1 MSRQHD
7 QLLDEPLMSANDIE
21 SWKAEIRAV
30 QEGKVLSI
38 VGTDFWERAKT
49 EMVRRQAVAQVR
61 AANALVRWTVILA
74 VFTGLLVAVSV
85 AQIWV
90 RC

>member
-1 MSRQHD
+1 MRQED
-7 QLLDEPLMSANDIE
+7 ANDIE

-30 QEGKVLSI
+30 QEGKVFGSI
-38 VGTDFWERAKT
+38 VGTDVWERAKT